1 MFIMSYKHLY
11 LRPEKYLKMKKIIL
25 TCFIIGSCTIHA
37 QRLTNEKGNLHVL
50 KDETAVNI
58 RFSYDNMKLMKENLT
73 EEQYVKERRK
83 DLNEKNKGNGDVWVS
98 KWQNA
103 KDGIWEPKFVEL
115 LLKTVKTG
123 VTFHEGHEEA
133 KYTLLVD
140 AVWIYPGWDV
150 YMMKQPAKV
159 TTKIKLIETANPS
172 IVLYETD
179 ALEAP
184 GDQFGS
190 NFSNESRIG
199 EGFAKTAK
207 TFGKVINK
215 ALK

>member
-1 MFIMSYKHLY
+1 MANAQ
-11 LRPEKYLKMKKIIL
+11 KM
-25 TCFIIGSCTIHA
+25 A
-37 QRLTNEKGNLHVL
+37 NEKGSLAVL
-50 KDETAVNI
+50 KNETSVNI
-58 RFSYDNMKLMKENLT
+58 RFSYDNLKLMKEQLS

-83 DLNEKNKGNGDVWVS
+83 DLNEKDKGNGDVWVS

-123 VTFHEGHEEA
+123 VTFNEGNEEA

-150 YMMKQPAKV
+150 YMMKQAAKV
-159 TTKIKLIETANPS
+159 TTHIRLVETANPS
-172 IVLYETD
+172 VVLYETD
-179 ALEAP
+179 AIEAP

-207 TFGKVINK
+207 TLGKTINK